1 MTDVSLGAPTG
12 TRARTPTRPTT
23 RLLEPRAHESR
34 DSRHSHVTERSAP
47 QSTTRVTTEIG
58 RPDDFALIKKCSEI
72 SHTTVVSSQYSEVG
86 SPRLRFSYIHP
97 CLCHIA
103 PSAKNPAT
111 CEHACERRASD
122 KRDIDLSH
130 HEKHQSAL
138 LMYSL
143 TSTASGFG
151 E

>member
-1 MTDVSLGAPTG
+1 MFVPY
-12 TRARTPTRPTT
+12 RT
-23 RLLEPRAHESR
+23 
-34 DSRHSHVTERSAP
+34 
-47 QSTTRVTTEIG
+47 
-58 RPDDFALIKKCSEI
+58 
-72 SHTTVVSSQYSEVG
+72 
-86 SPRLRFSYIHP
+86 LRQE
-97 CLCHIA
+97 
-103 PSAKNPAT
+103 PAT
-111 CEHACERRASD
+111 CEHACERCASD